1 MNEICDKC
9 LTCHWYCD
17 DVLEECK
24 GQEEPCHEYSPCMEI
39 RRAGEPNGQTK
50 RKIHYNHEIKGSV
63 DKVDDLISRK
73 AAYKA
78 FSDYLNRNFIG
89 EVSSQTEL
97 SIGEIASVIK
107 SIPAAFD
114 KEKVIKELKTKAEDS
129 RKYWSEFDDEDA
141 FGEMNAY
148 KNAIEIVEKGG
159 IE

>member
-97 SIGEIASVIK
+97 SIGEIASQYTEERI
-107 SIPAAFD
+107 
-114 KEKVIKELKTKAEDS
+114 EKELAEAMWN
-129 RKYWSEFDDEDA
+129 RRA
-141 FGEMNAY
+141 GEQN
-148 KNAIEIVEKGG
+148 EQS
-159 IE
+159 